1 MRGIQFIIVALLLV
15 ISCQGYKITTF
26 DPQSDV
32 FRDSE
37 DDITLF
43 GNESSNILR
52 LFLQKTNSTF
62 NLLSDAMKQVEI
74 DVFDSIPT

>member
-15 ISCQGYKITTF
+15 ISCQGYTITTF

-37 DDITLF
+37 DDTTLF
-43 GNESSNILR
+43 GSESSNILR